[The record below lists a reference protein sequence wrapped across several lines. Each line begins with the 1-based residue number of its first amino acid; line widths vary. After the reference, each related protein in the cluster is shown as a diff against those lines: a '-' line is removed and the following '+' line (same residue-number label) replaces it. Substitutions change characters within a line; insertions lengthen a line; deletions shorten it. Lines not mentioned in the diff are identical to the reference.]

1 MQKINILWR
10 RIPGDTHRHRAN
22 WFGESIGLVGAAW
35 SREVAQGVWRRCLVQ
50 PRRVD
55 VDSGRRKSRLDRAGR
70 NWDKLRR
77 LFIRLG
83 VFHRG
88 RLGIYS
94 ANRAS
99 RLSYMAGSIGS
110 AWFASLSVGWGVL
123 VYESE
128 WSRFVTAEISFHG
141 FLFSSL
147 LFLQFPSS
155 LPWCLII
162 GVVPHRRYHD

>member
-1 MQKINILWR
+1 MSWID
-10 RIPGDTHRHRAN
+10 G
-22 WFGESIGLVGAAW
+22 
-35 SREVAQGVWRRCLVQ
+35 
-50 PRRVD
+50 
-55 VDSGRRKSRLDRAGR
+55 AGR
-70 NWDKLRR
+70 NWDKGGRF
-77 LFIRLG
+77 FIGLM
-83 VFHRG
+83 VFHGGRRG
-88 RLGIYS
+88 LCS
-94 ANRAS
+94 ADRAS
-99 RLSYMAGSIGS
+99 RLSYTAESIGF

-123 VYESE
+123 VYESK